1 MSARMGARL
10 LRAYPRAWRE
20 RYGDELMS
28 LIEAESAGG
37 RIPLRVAFDVIG
49 AGLGQRLRSAG
60 LVGDE
65 VTPPRR
71 MRAGVLLVL
80 ASWSAFVVAGLAF
93 AKISEHWQQLAPH
106 PDRGVPAAA
115 YDGVLLAAELGTL
128 AVVLGI
134 LLTVRPLVSF
144 LRAGGWETIRRPVL
158 RAAAVTGVTLVV
170 LLGLVLWAHRLTGAQ
185 RNGGDALYS
194 AAFLLAGACGVSSI
208 ALWTRAAVVTAGELA
223 LGRASLRWETVLA
236 AVTTV
241 TMLVMT
247 VSAATWWASLYS
259 ALPAAR
265 MLVGTLVMATAAA
278 LAVAG
283 TLCSARA
290 LRA

>member
-1 MSARMGARL
+1 MSARMSARL

-28 LIEAESAGG
+28 LIEAESGNG
-37 RIPLRVAFDVIG
+37 RISVRVALDVIG

-65 VTPPRR
+65 ATPPRR

-80 ASWSAFVVAGLAF
+80 ASWAAFVVAGLGF
-93 AKISEHWQQLAPH
+93 AKTSEHWQQLAPQ

-115 YDGVLLAAELGTL
+115 YDSVLLAAELGTL
-128 AVVLGI
+128 AVLLGI
-134 LLTVRPLVSF
+134 LLAARPLISF
-144 LRAGGWETIRRPVL
+144 LRSGGWQKVRRPVL

-170 LLGLVLWAHRLTGAQ
+170 LLCLVFWAHRLTSGQ

-194 AAFLLAGACGVSSI
+194 TAFLLVGLLGVSSI

-223 LGRASLRWETVLA
+223 LSRASLRWETLLA

-247 VSAATWWASLYS
+247 ASSAVWWASLYG

-265 MLVGTLVMATAAA
+265 MFVGTLVMLIAAA